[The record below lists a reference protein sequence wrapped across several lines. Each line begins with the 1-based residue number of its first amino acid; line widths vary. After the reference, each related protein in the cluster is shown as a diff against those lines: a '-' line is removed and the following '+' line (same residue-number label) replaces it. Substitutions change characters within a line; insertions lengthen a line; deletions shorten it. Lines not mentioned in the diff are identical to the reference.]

1 MYIYIPTVNFK
12 GKCLIQKQQNQDDK
26 IVLVDRIK
34 NITIGLCIFGFL
46 YKWYRTIAM
55 SNKLR
60 LRYQSYKSS

>member
-26 IVLVDRIK
+26 ILLVDRIK

-46 YKWYRTIAM
+46 YK
-55 SNKLR
+55 
-60 LRYQSYKSS
+60 